1 MARILLDS
9 RPRRKEECP
18 FNRYCDS
25 QHADCNGGWYEPYV
39 EFDFNKC
46 KMCTVHSYEPPR
58 FC

>member
-18 FNRYCDS
+18 FYRYCDS

-39 EFDFNKC
+39 EFDFSKC
-46 KMCTVHSYEPPR
+46 KMCKAIS
-58 FC
+58 